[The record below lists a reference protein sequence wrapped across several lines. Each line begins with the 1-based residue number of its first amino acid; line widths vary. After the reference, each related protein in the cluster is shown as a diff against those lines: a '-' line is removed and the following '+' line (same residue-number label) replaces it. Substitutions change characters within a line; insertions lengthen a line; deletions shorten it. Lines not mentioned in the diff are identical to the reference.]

1 MYYVLG
7 PWSINDHYA
16 FQTSTRTKAK
26 DSRILIL
33 LLVLDLKEQEIDE
46 Y

>member
-7 PWSINDHYA
+7 PRSIKDHMP
-16 FQTSTRTKAK
+16 FQKSTRTKAK